1 MANLLEPA
9 AVTMHLHKKTGA
21 HAVFVALSLGRY
33 VNLVNW
39 FNRFFQGFATKGLPG
54 SIFVVYEIDFEP

>member
-39 FNRFFQGFATKGLPG
+39 FNRFLQACATKGFPG
-54 SIFVVYEIDFEP
+54 SIFFIYEINFEP